1 MLVKPTAPKQ
11 NHALQQLPSKL
22 SFHIDEYYDYFQTET
37 SNSLDLGQAYIQ
49 GLFKTEA
56 GKRNMERLNE
66 ELDLAGSGYQRI
78 QHFITNSTWS
88 AQRLIDTIARK
99 TSDLYTSQ
107 DTYRLRDV
115 GYIIDESA
123 HLKKGKHSVGVARQY
138 AGVIGK
144 VENCQV
150 GVYASLVWNSH
161 STLIN

>member
-1 MLVKPTAPKQ
+1 
-11 NHALQQLPSKL
+11 
-22 SFHIDEYYDYFQTET
+22 
-37 SNSLDLGQAYIQ
+37 
-49 GLFKTEA
+49 
-56 GKRNMERLNE
+56 MERLNE
-66 ELDLAGSGYQRI
+66 ELDLSGNGYQRI

-88 AQRLIDTIARK
+88 AQGLIEAIARK

-138 AGVIGK
+138 AGLIGK

-161 STLIN
+161 SSLINERLFLPKEWTTNPKRCHDAGIAT